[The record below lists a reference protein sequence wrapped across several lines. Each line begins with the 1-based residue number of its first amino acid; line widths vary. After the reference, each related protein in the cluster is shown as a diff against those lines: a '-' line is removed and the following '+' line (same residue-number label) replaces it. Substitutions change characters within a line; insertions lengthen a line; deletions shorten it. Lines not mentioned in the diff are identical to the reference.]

1 MNAPAPATPVPV
13 QPFTLESLKAA
24 WQEFA
29 EQRKLYKAEFQLLN
43 QEIELNDSTVVLH
56 LMNPVQ
62 ETLLNSL
69 KAELMQF
76 IREKLNNYTIQ
87 IQGELIVSDHKQV
100 IYTNREKFEH
110 LATKNPNLRILK
122 DRLGLDPD
130 Y

>member
-1 MNAPAPATPVPV
+1 MNTPAPATPIPV

-76 IREKLNNYTIQ
+76 IREKLNNFTIQ
-87 IQGELIVSDHKQV
+87 IQGELVVSDHKQV